1 MVEQLNQTI
10 LEMTRSMLFDIELL
24 RSFWIFAVNYSQEI
38 LNRLPTRTLFED
50 ITLYKAFY

>member
-24 RSFWIFAVNYSQEI
+24 RSFWVFAVNYSQEI
-38 LNRLPTRTLFED
+38 LNRLPTRTLSED